1 MSRVKTENI
10 FAHQK
15 NVISLLKMVIPI
27 KNGDFPI
34 KIRMEVDQDWAPFQL
49 RAVHDCQSQ
58 HIPIHQPPPLKPNII
73 LLVIVPLLSPQKQ
86 ISVGEFP

>member
-1 MSRVKTENI
+1 
-10 FAHQK
+10 
-15 NVISLLKMVIPI
+15 
-27 KNGDFPI
+27 
-34 KIRMEVDQDWAPFQL
+34 MEVDQDWAPFQL

-58 HIPIHQPPPLKPNII
+58 HIPIHQPPHLKPNII